1 MNIRE
6 RLGKE
11 LLFLDGGMGTLLQA
25 EGLAPGE
32 LPETWNIEHPEK
44 VEAIHRR
51 YYEAGSDVVLANTF
65 GANVC
70 KFHDDRYTVEE
81 VIRAGI
87 ANAKRAGEQ
96 IGKETYVAL
105 DMGPTG
111 KLLKPMGDLD
121 FDDAYEAFAEAV
133 RYGEKYGADLIHIE
147 TMSDTYEVK
156 AAILAAKENSS
167 LPVFVTMIFD
177 ERGKLLTGGDVPS
190 VVAMLEGLRVDAL
203 GLNCGLGPKQMLP
216 ILNDLRRYTSLPI
229 IVKPNAGLPKQK
241 NGETYYDVE
250 PDEFARI
257 MQEVV
262 KEGACVI
269 GGCCGTT
276 PEHIKKLVEECKDLP
291 LREIEKKHD
300 TIVSSYGQ
308 AVILDDMPRIIGE
321 RINPTG
327 KKKFKEALKNEDMD
341 YILKEAITQQDKGA
355 HILDVNVGL
364 PDIDEVAMMEK
375 VVKELQSVTSLPLQI
390 DTVDG
395 KAMERAMRIYNG
407 KPMINSVNGKQVS
420 MDEVF
425 PLIRKYGGVV
435 VGLTIDEEGIPKDA
449 EGRVRV
455 AGKIINE
462 AAKYGIDKKDIV
474 IDVLTMTISSEKDG
488 AKVTLE
494 ALKRVREE
502 FGVRTVLGVS
512 NISFGLPRRPIVNSY
527 FYAMA
532 MQNGLT
538 AGIINPSSEDMMKA
552 YRSYNALMGFDEN
565 CTNYISTY
573 AGTTETVTV
582 QASQAAAA
590 AGNAPK
596 AAGVE
601 MTLKY
606 AIERGLKEEAHH
618 ITRDLIGTREPLDI
632 IQEELI
638 PALNV
643 VGEGFEKGTVFL
655 PQLLMSADA
664 AKIAFAVIKD
674 VLASSGQEEEKKEK
688 IILAT
693 VKGDIHDIGKNIVKV
708 LLENYGFDVID
719 LGKDVP
725 PEAIVEKAV
734 EENVTLVGLSALM
747 TTTVVSMEET
757 IKLLREKKP
766 DCKVMVGGAV
776 LNQDYAN
783 MIGADFYGKDA
794 MQSVHYA
801 QKFFGMVE

>member
-590 AGNAPK
+590 GNAPK
-596 AAGVE
+596 AAGGE

-618 ITRDLIGTREPLDI
+618 ITRELIGTREPLDI

-643 VGEGFEKGTVFL
+643 VGDGFEKGTVFL

-766 DCKVMVGGAV
+766 GCKVMVGGAV
-776 LNQDYAN
+776 LNQDYAD

>member
-11 LLFLDGGMGTLLQA
+11 LLFLDGGLGTLLQA

-425 PLIRKYGGVV
+425 PLVRKYGGVV

-582 QASQAAAA
+582 QASQATAA

-776 LNQDYAN
+776 LNQDYAD

>member
-262 KEGACVI
+262 KGGACVI

-327 KKKFKEALKNEDMD
+327 KKKFKEALD

-776 LNQDYAN
+776 LNQDYAD

>member
-420 MDEVF
+420 MDEIF
-425 PLIRKYGGVV
+425 PLVRKYGGVV

-552 YRSYNALMGFDEN
+552 YHSYNALMGFDEN

-596 AAGVE
+596 AAGGE

-776 LNQDYAN
+776 LNQDYAD

>member
-276 PEHIKKLVEECKDLP
+276 PEHIKKLVEECKELP

-425 PLIRKYGGVV
+425 PLVRKYGGVV

-532 MQNGLT
+532 MQNGLP

-776 LNQDYAN
+776 LNQDYAD

>member
-590 AGNAPK
+590 GNAPK
-596 AAGVE
+596 AAGGE

-643 VGEGFEKGTVFL
+643 VGDGFEKGTVFL

-776 LNQDYAN
+776 LNQDYAD